1 MYRGDIKL
9 ILGGFSMKLSK
20 KEIDLIVRCL
30 SVDLSILEYELGIDV
45 DILNDDIS
53 NIIYTLN
60 DINRGSNHIEITN

>member
-1 MYRGDIKL
+1 
-9 ILGGFSMKLSK
+9 MKLSK
-20 KEIDLIVRCL
+20 KDIDLIVRCL
-30 SVDLSILEYELGIDV
+30 SVDLSMLEYELGIDV

>member
-1 MYRGDIKL
+1 
-9 ILGGFSMKLSK
+9 MKLSK

-60 DINRGSNHIEITN
+60 DINRGSNHIEITY

>member
-1 MYRGDIKL
+1 
-9 ILGGFSMKLSK
+9 MKLSK
-20 KEIDLIVRCL
+20 KDIDLIVRCL
-30 SVDLSILEYELGIDV
+30 SIDLSILEYELGIDV

>member
-1 MYRGDIKL
+1 
-9 ILGGFSMKLSK
+9 MKLSK
-20 KEIDLIVRCL
+20 KDIDLIVRCL

-60 DINRGSNHIEITN
+60 DIDRGSNHIEITN

>member
-1 MYRGDIKL
+1 
-9 ILGGFSMKLSK
+9 MKLSK
-20 KEIDLIVRCL
+20 KDIDLIVRCL

>member
-1 MYRGDIKL
+1 
-9 ILGGFSMKLSK
+9 MKLSK
-20 KEIDLIVRCL
+20 KDIDLIVRCL

-60 DINRGSNHIEITN
+60 DINRCSNHIEITN

>member
-1 MYRGDIKL
+1 
-9 ILGGFSMKLSK
+9 MKLSK
-20 KEIDLIVRCL
+20 KDIDLIVRCL

-60 DINRGSNHIEITN
+60 DIDRGSNYIEITN

>member
-1 MYRGDIKL
+1 
-9 ILGGFSMKLSK
+9 MKLSK
-20 KEIDLIVRCL
+20 KDIDLIVRCL
-30 SVDLSILEYELGIDV
+30 SVDLSILEYELGVDV

>member
-1 MYRGDIKL
+1 
-9 ILGGFSMKLSK
+9 MKLSK